1 MSTFTIEKTQAGK
14 RLDVVLK
21 ERSEFS
27 RAQIQK
33 LIKSGDIL
41 VDGKP
46 CKKDKRVRI
55 DEKIF
60 VPELE
65 MEIPPVRKGDAPIL
79 SVVYEDKNLL
89 VINKPPGLLV
99 HKHAGAMDE
108 PTVVDALL
116 ERHPEIAEVGENPIR
131 PGIVH
136 RLDKDVSG
144 LMVIA
149 KTTEAYHALKEQF
162 QNRTIY
168 KEYLALV
175 YGELSKDHDVIELK
189 IARSKARGRMVAR
202 PPSQEGKDAKTEY
215 DVLKRFKNKTY
226 VRVILHTGRTHQ
238 IRVHFRAIDHPIVGD
253 TLYKK
258 SHMKNIKPV
267 ALGRLFLHA
276 YKLRVRLMNGKEKT
290 FTEPLP
296 EELRKWL

>member
-1 MSTFTIEKTQAGK
+1 MATFVVEEEQDGK
-14 RLDVVLK
+14 RVDVVLK

-33 LIKSGDIL
+33 LIKKGNVLID
-41 VDGKP
+41 
-46 CKKDKRVRI
+46 KKSCSKDRRVHTG
-55 DEKIF
+55 EKIF

-65 MEIPPVRKGDAPIL
+65 MDVPTVINGDIPIL
-79 SVVYEDKNLL
+79 HIVYEDDDLI
-89 VINKPPGLLV
+89 VINKPAGLLV
-99 HKHAGAMDE
+99 HKHDGAMDE

-116 ERHPEIAEVGENPIR
+116 ERNPEIAHIGDNPIR

-149 KTTEAYHALKEQF
+149 KTQTAFQSLKEQF
-162 QNRTIY
+162 QNRSIY

-175 YGELSKDHDVIELK
+175 YGELPKDHDVIDLK

-202 PPSQEGKDAKTEY
+202 PSSQEGKEAKTEY
-215 DVLKRFKNKTY
+215 DVLKRYKNRTY

-258 SHMKNIKPV
+258 SRMKNIKPV
-267 ALGRLFLHA
+267 ELGRLFLHA
-276 YKLRVRLMNGKEKT
+276 SKLRLRLMNGKEKT
-290 FTEPLP
+290 FTEPLSD
-296 EELRKWL
+296 ELKKLL